1 MRAEV
6 LRTLLPPDFE
16 LFFQSL
22 RFLGLFFDI
31 DLEKAIFSLEAEVI
45 ATESIELSV
54 LFLWDG

>member
-1 MRAEV
+1 M

-31 DLEKAIFSLEAEVI
+31 DLEKAVFSLEAEVI